1 VAPHHKELSSEERL
15 VSFIERVG
23 EDTTQSS
30 LESNLE
36 KLAELICQ
44 ELVEFKD
51 KILQV
56 ITKCAREYSGKVSI
70 YTTLVGILNA
80 RKVDIGNELVDLL
93 FEDLKSALISNDF
106 TTVRTLVR
114 FLSDLMNA
122 KVVPPSSIIALFDTF
137 ITVTYEPGISQL
149 RSDWY
154 MNLILSALPWVGAEL
169 QSKRQMDLERLMT
182 AIEGYM
188 SKRITNYLPAI
199 QVWQTERPYPQR
211 DQLELLWSQIFKMK
225 ENNWKETILLRPYT
239 SLGNEISAYTHPL
252 PNIVVPGHTIDSTYP
267 LPTVVFRCIGD
278 TDLPAHF
285 GLSFPSIDSIDYYLI
300 QDIIRSIINSHSS
313 DRKNCAHQLNLLI
326 EKYSNIPVEYMLAEV
341 VFGMMLQLPSPTH
354 CLLYYGSLNIELC
367 KLRPAT
373 YPLILSQFIDIL
385 FAQLDH
391 MNSIAVNRFAWWF
404 SYHLSNYQY
413 LWEWTKWVWCVQCPP
428 DNVSHRFVK
437 LVFQCCSR
445 LASYE
450 TFSEIIPE
458 VFHPLLPALP
468 TSDFLY
474 EKDIEGSQLAGKL
487 IESIRAKIPLDELL
501 AVLNEDM
508 GIDDD
513 QHLLDVK
520 ISVLTHCVL
529 HIGDK
534 TISHCFIA
542 LHKFRS
548 LFLALLETDHAKIKC
563 LCSVAEFFTLNPQ
576 LHCLVIDK
584 LVRQELIDNST
595 VINWLFGHAD
605 HIDLTR

>member
-211 DQLELLWSQIFKMK
+211 DV
-225 ENNWKETILLRPYT
+225 
-239 SLGNEISAYTHPL
+239 SL
-252 PNIVVPGHTIDSTYP
+252 
-267 LPTVVFRCIGD
+267 
-278 TDLPAHF
+278 
-285 GLSFPSIDSIDYYLI
+285 
-300 QDIIRSIINSHSS
+300 
-313 DRKNCAHQLNLLI
+313 
-326 EKYSNIPVEYMLAEV
+326 
-341 VFGMMLQLPSPTH
+341 
-354 CLLYYGSLNIELC
+354 
-367 KLRPAT
+367 
-373 YPLILSQFIDIL
+373 
-385 FAQLDH
+385 
-391 MNSIAVNRFAWWF
+391 
-404 SYHLSNYQY
+404 
-413 LWEWTKWVWCVQCPP
+413 
-428 DNVSHRFVK
+428 
-437 LVFQCCSR
+437 
-445 LASYE
+445 
-450 TFSEIIPE
+450 
-458 VFHPLLPALP
+458 
-468 TSDFLY
+468 
-474 EKDIEGSQLAGKL
+474 
-487 IESIRAKIPLDELL
+487 
-501 AVLNEDM
+501 
-508 GIDDD
+508 
-513 QHLLDVK
+513 
-520 ISVLTHCVL
+520 
-529 HIGDK
+529 
-534 TISHCFIA
+534 
-542 LHKFRS
+542 
-548 LFLALLETDHAKIKC
+548 
-563 LCSVAEFFTLNPQ
+563 
-576 LHCLVIDK
+576 
-584 LVRQELIDNST
+584 
-595 VINWLFGHAD
+595 
-605 HIDLTR
+605 